1 MEKNHDH
8 DWQIHIVKMSVLK
21 LINRVNIIPIKVIN
35 IFCRYREIILEFIR
49 KGKGTRKA
57 KKTSLFFG
65 EEKEWWR
72 TTHPTSG
79 CVM

>member
-21 LINRVNIIPIKVIN
+21 LINRFNIIPIKGIN

-57 KKTSLFFG
+57 KKHLFFLEKKRSGG
-65 EEKEWWR
+65 EQ
-72 TTHPTSG
+72 PTPLQD
-79 CVM
+79 V